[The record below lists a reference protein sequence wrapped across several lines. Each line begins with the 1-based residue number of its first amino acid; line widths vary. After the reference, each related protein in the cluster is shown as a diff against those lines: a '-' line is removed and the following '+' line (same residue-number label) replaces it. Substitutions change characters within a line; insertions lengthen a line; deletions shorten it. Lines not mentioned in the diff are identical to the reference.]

1 MKFLNLTFLSR
12 AILAFPVFNIT
23 GLELG
28 DQIEISGNHFQIH
41 TPHHVEI
48 HRGNRNNR
56 CRGNRENRPDR
67 ENQENRQERENRIS
81 KQHSNRNKPEKPEGE
96 EFSEIKLPEG
106 SGYEF
111 EIFEPNFHRFLKMK
125 AFEENGFD
133 IEFLPKNVID
143 ENSKIS
149 SKSTFIEDGQNVLQT
164 VSERSEKNA
173 EPIKKKILQTQ
184 ILPTE
189 ILPIMTTKSDVS
201 LLTTLT
207 KIEDFTI
214 VEPESIEN
222 CAEKSFFVKNFCRM
236 KSFYQ
241 SGKTWFS
248 GLFGS
253 K

>member
-1 MKFLNLTFLSR
+1 MKFFNLTFLSS

-48 HRGNRNNR
+48 HRRNRNNR
-56 CRGNRENRPDR
+56 CRGNRENRPNR
-67 ENQENRQERENRIS
+67 ESQENRQERENRTS
-81 KQHSNRNKPEKPEGE
+81 KQHSNRNTPEKPELE
-96 EFSEIKLPEG
+96 ELSEIKSPEG
-106 SGYEF
+106 SGYAF
-111 EIFEPNFHRFLKMK
+111 EIFEPNIHRFLKMNT
-125 AFEENGFD
+125 FEEYGFD
-133 IEFLPKNVID
+133 IEFLPRNDVD
-143 ENSKIS
+143 YNSKIS
-149 SKSTFIEDGQNVLQT
+149 SKPTFIEDGTNVLQT
-164 VSERSEKNA
+164 LNERSEKNS
-173 EPIKKKILQTQ
+173 ESKTKKILPTQ

-201 LLTTLT
+201 LITTLSGKENLTT
-207 KIEDFTI
+207 
-214 VEPESIEN
+214 VETEAYKN
-222 CAEKSFFVKNFCRM
+222 CAEKSFFAKNFCRM

-241 SGKTWFS
+241 SGVTWFS

>member
-1 MKFLNLTFLSR
+1 MGYKKEIKNAMKFLNLTFLSS
-12 AILAFPVFNIT
+12 AILAFPVFNIS

-67 ENQENRQERENRIS
+67 ENRIS
-81 KQHSNRNKPEKPEGE
+81 NEHSNRNKPEKPERNVV
-96 EFSEIKLPEG
+96 SEMKLSEG

-111 EIFEPNFHRFLKMK
+111 EIFEPNIHRFLKMK
-125 AFEENGFD
+125 PFEENGFD
-133 IEFLPKNVID
+133 IEFLPRND
-143 ENSKIS
+143 ADYNSEIS
-149 SKSTFIEDGQNVLQT
+149 SKTIDFEDEQNVLQT
-164 VSERSEKNA
+164 LSEGSEKHA
-173 EPIKKKILQTQ
+173 ESSTKKDLPTQ

-189 ILPIMTTKSDVS
+189 ILPIINTKSEVS
-201 LLTTLT
+201 PLTTVSENLT
-207 KIEDFTI
+207 T
-214 VEPESIEN
+214 VQSGSIKN
-222 CAEKSFFVKNFCRM
+222 CAEKSFFAKNFCRM
-236 KSFYQ
+236 KTFYQ

-248 GLFGS
+248 SLFGG

>member
-1 MKFLNLTFLSR
+1 MKFLNLTFLSS

-81 KQHSNRNKPEKPEGE
+81 KQHTNRNKPEKPERE
-96 EFSEIKLPEG
+96 ELSEIKSPEG

-125 AFEENGFD
+125 TFEENGFD
-133 IEFLPKNVID
+133 IEFLPRND
-143 ENSKIS
+143 LDNNSKFS
-149 SKSTFIEDGQNVLQT
+149 SKPTFIEDGQNVLQT
-164 VSERSEKNA
+164 LSEGSEENA
-173 EPIKKKILQTQ
+173 ESITKKILPTQ

-189 ILPIMTTKSDVS
+189 ILPIMTTKSHVS
-201 LLTTLT
+201 LITTLSEKEMST
-207 KIEDFTI
+207 T
-214 VEPESIEN
+214 VHSESYEN
-222 CAEKSFFVKNFCRM
+222 CAEKSFIAKNFCRM
-236 KSFYQ
+236 KFFYQ

-248 GLFGS
+248 GIFGS

>member
-67 ENQENRQERENRIS
+67 ENQENRQERENRTS
-81 KQHSNRNKPEKPEGE
+81 KQHSNRNKPEKPRRE
-96 EFSEIKLPEG
+96 ELSETKSPEG

-125 AFEENGFD
+125 TFEENGFD
-133 IEFLPKNVID
+133 IEFLPRND
-143 ENSKIS
+143 LDYNSKIS
-149 SKSTFIEDGQNVLQT
+149 SKTTFMEDGQNVLQT
-164 VSERSEKNA
+164 LSERSEENA
-173 EPIKKKILQTQ
+173 ELITKKILPTQ

-189 ILPIMTTKSDVS
+189 ILPIMTTKSNVS
-201 LLTTLT
+201 LITTLSQKEIST
-207 KIEDFTI
+207 TVQTEFN
-214 VEPESIEN
+214 EN
-222 CAEKSFFVKNFCRM
+222 CAKKSFFAKNFCLM